1 MSKAVYRLSSIA
13 RPLEAKYP
21 TNRAVLIALPLIGL
35 ALGLFDYFSA
45 GGGAVGAVITG
56 LEGMVICFLGWAL
69 GREADP
75 DRNLT
80 AFAATALIL
89 YGLFVGL
96 PTSVWT
102 LAFVL
107 MAARTVN
114 RTVGQPAKPGDLVIV
129 LVLAGFSV
137 FSEGYALMGLV
148 AAIAIAIDV
157 NLDRSRT
164 LALIAALIAIGL
176 TAWQLITLEGD
187 FAALL
192 IPQGAS
198 LHLMGVIGGLVAL
211 GFLGAW
217 LCPNPTSVCDA
228 RGEPLSHARVRG
240 GRLVIALALLA
251 GMAEGNA
258 LAHALY
264 PLACIILV
272 TFVVRFIPTGN
283 GKAEA

>member
-21 TNRAVLIALPLIGL
+21 TNRAVLIALPLVG
-35 ALGLFDYFSA
+35 LGLGLYAYLSA
-45 GGGAVGAVITG
+45 GGGAVNAVITG
-56 LEGMVICFLGWAL
+56 LEAMVVTFLVWAL

-80 AFAATALIL
+80 AFVAAALVIYAL
-89 YGLFVGL
+89 VMGL
-96 PTSVWT
+96 PVAVWT

-114 RTVGQPAKPGDLVIV
+114 RTVGQPAKPGDLVMV
-129 LVLAGFSV
+129 LILAGFSV
-137 FSEGYALMGLV
+137 FADGYALMGLV

-164 LALIAALIAIGL
+164 LALIAALAALGL
-176 TAWQLITLEGD
+176 TVWQLIELEGD

-192 IPQGAS
+192 WPEAAS
-198 LHLMGVIGGLVAL
+198 MHLMALIGGLVVIGL
-211 GFLGAW
+211 LSSL
-217 LCPNPTSVCDA
+217 LCPRPTSVCDA

-240 GRLVIALALLA
+240 GRLVISLALLV

-264 PLACIILV
+264 PLGGVLLV
-272 TFVVRFIPTGN
+272 TFIVGFIPTRPGRP
-283 GKAEA
+283 AD

>member
-21 TNRAVLIALPLIGL
+21 TNLAVLVALPLIGTG
-35 ALGLFDYFSA
+35 LGLYAYLSA
-45 GGGAVGAVITG
+45 GGGAVNALITG
-56 LEGMVICFLGWAL
+56 LEGMVIIFLGWAL

-80 AFAATALIL
+80 AFMAAALIL
-89 YGLFVGL
+89 YGLVMGL

-114 RTVGQPAKPGDLVIV
+114 RTVGQPAKPGDLGIV
-129 LVLAGFSV
+129 LVLAGLSV
-137 FSEGYALMGLV
+137 FSDGYALMGLV

-157 NLDRSRT
+157 NLDRSRS
-164 LALIAALIAIGL
+164 LALIAALIAL
-176 TAWQLITLEGD
+176 AFTVWQLITLEGD
-187 FAALL
+187 FTALL
-192 IPQGAS
+192 IPQGVS
-198 LHLMGVIGGLVAL
+198 TTLMAVIGGLGVIGLLTAL
-211 GFLGAW
+211 
-217 LCPNPTSVCDA
+217 LCPVPTSVCDA
-228 RGEPLSHARVRG
+228 RGEALSHARVRG
-240 GRLVIALALLA
+240 GRLVISLALLA

-264 PLACIILV
+264 PLACVLLV
-272 TFVVRFIPTGN
+272 TFIVRFIPTGR
-283 GKAEA
+283 GAVKT